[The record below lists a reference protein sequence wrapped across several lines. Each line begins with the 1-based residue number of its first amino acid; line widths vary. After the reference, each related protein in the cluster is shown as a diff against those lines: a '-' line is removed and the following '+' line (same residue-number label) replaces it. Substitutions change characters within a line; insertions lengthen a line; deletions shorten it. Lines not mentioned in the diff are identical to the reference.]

1 MIFNFITSNLHLIT
15 ISALA
20 LWSLISTYYCVY
32 FARKLLYVTEQ
43 IEKSLDILDERYS
56 SIDRILKIPLFY
68 DSREVRQ
75 VLRDIETSRDAILE
89 VAASVGRVEETV
101 GDQD

>member
-1 MIFNFITSNLHLIT
+1 MIEPTYAFIIVSVLLI
-15 ISALA
+15 
-20 LWSLISTYYCVY
+20 LWSLVSTYYCVY

-43 IEKSLDILDERYS
+43 IETSLDILDERYS

-68 DSREVRQ
+68 D
-75 VLRDIETSRDAILE
+75 RDAILE